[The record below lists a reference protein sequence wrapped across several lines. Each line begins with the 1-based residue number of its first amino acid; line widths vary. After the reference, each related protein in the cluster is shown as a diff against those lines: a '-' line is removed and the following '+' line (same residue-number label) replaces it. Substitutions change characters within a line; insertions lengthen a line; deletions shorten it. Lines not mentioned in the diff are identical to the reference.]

1 VQRRSFTTLVKHRT
15 VREGGGIEPDVSLP
29 DATPSEIETQLL
41 EQDTY
46 ENFASFWQRSHPLEA
61 PPSKGLGLPSSVV
74 MPALPGYLT
83 MIIVFMIIFK

>member
-1 VQRRSFTTLVKHRT
+1 

-46 ENFASFWQRSHPLEA
+46 EIFASFWQRSHPLEA

-74 MPALPGYLT
+74 MLPPGYPT
-83 MIIVFMIIFK
+83 MIIVFMIFFK